1 MVKILQSSD
10 ELTVRTI
17 KFHQV
22 LQLWLWL
29 LILKVLQSS
38 DELTVRTVKFHQVLQ
53 FWLLIVEVLH
63 SKALLDLL
71 GEVTRWTAA
80 KRQPVRDEVL
90 HLCVML
96 EILKVKVV
104 SIAGVYVIHD
114 LDLASVSSVTNLDVG
129 EDVVLLVVVV
139 DVLHVVMDIPDVFV

>member
-1 MVKILQSSD
+1 MVEILQ
-10 ELTVRTI
+10 
-17 KFHQV
+17 
-22 LQLWLWL
+22 
-29 LILKVLQSS
+29 S
-38 DELTVRTVKFHQVLQ
+38 DELTVRTVKLHQVLQ
-53 FWLLIVEVLH
+53 LWLLILEVLH

-80 KRQPVRDEVL
+80 KRQPVRDKDL
-90 HLCVML
+90 HLWVLL

-114 LDLASVSSVTNLDVG
+114 LDLASVGSVTNLDVG

-139 DVLHVVMDIPDVFV
+139 DVLHVVMDIPDVFVGNVGNSLGAGMSSTASHLDCNLFV